1 VTIRLVATDL
11 DGTVVRRDGT
21 ISERT
26 AAAFAALEE
35 HGIHL
40 VLVTGRPPRWMAQ
53 VVDMTGHR
61 GLAICANGA
70 LVYDLHTEQL
80 VDQHLLDADTA
91 QEVVRRVR
99 TVLPDPAFAVE
110 RGPTPAEPN
119 GFAHDPSYKVRWEP
133 PGGSRIAAIEELLA
147 EGPVAK
153 LLVRDERSTSDAML
167 SAVRPNLAGLV
178 EVTHSSPRDCLV
190 EVSALGV
197 SKATTLAAY
206 AARLGI
212 LARDVVAFGDQPN
225 DLAMLR
231 WAGKSYAV
239 ANAHADVLDAV
250 SDVTDHVDAD
260 GVAQVLEKLVAQ
272 VY

>member
-1 VTIRLVATDL
+1 MTIRLVATDL

-26 AAAFAALEE
+26 AAAFAALEDR
-35 HGIHL
+35 GIHL
-40 VLVTGRPPRWMAQ
+40 VLVTGRPPRWMAEI
-53 VVDMTGHR
+53 VNMTRHR
-61 GLAICANGA
+61 GTAICANGA

-80 VDQHLLDADTA
+80 VDQHLLDARTA
-91 QEVVRRVR
+91 LEVVRRVR
-99 TVLPDPAFAVE
+99 KVLPNAAYAVE
-110 RGPTPAEPN
+110 RGPTATEPD
-119 GFAHDPSYKVRWEP
+119 GFAHDPSYIPRWDP
-133 PGGSRIAAIEELLA
+133 SGGSRAAPIEELLA
-147 EGPVAK
+147 DGPVAK
-153 LLVRDERSTSDAML
+153 LLVRDETSSSDAML
-167 SAVRPNLAGLV
+167 EAIRPALAGLV
-178 EVTHSSPRDCLV
+178 EVTHSNPRDCLV

-212 LARDVVAFGDQPN
+212 HAGEVVAFGDQPN

-260 GVAQVLEKLVAQ
+260 GVAQVLEKLIAQ